1 MKKIELCEK
10 YKLVFEYRGQRVSII
25 RRYIGTFMVLS
36 DLDCTQE
43 PLPEISDNES
53 RVIGSTVPRI
63 ELYLAIASMIA
74 EEQSYEIKSFQILED
89 EDKAIFLIA

>member
-1 MKKIELCEK
+1 MKKIELGEK
-10 YKLVFEYRGQRVSII
+10 YKLVFEYRGQRVSVI

-63 ELYLAIASMIA
+63 ELYLAIANMIA
-74 EEQSYEIKSFQILED
+74 QEHLHGIKSFQILEN
-89 EDKAIFLIA
+89 EDKAIFLMG